1 MIDVYVNHSILKT
14 RTRGVIRV
22 RCHPAGA
29 ARPVSAQAHI
39 GPGPYQSWDETSMPE
54 TTSVSRSGA
63 FRAVGP
69 AGFLDQIRVPRYAER
84 TDLFDEIIAETHRH
98 FWDPLD
104 TAYIRFD
111 EPFDMATETVMPAS
125 IVPELNSAVA
135 DRLTA
140 QQRVWFANESARWW
154 LSSVLHG
161 EQGALS
167 LSASLCH
174 MLADPGVVEYAAN
187 QAREEARHVTA
198 FSRYIH
204 TRWGAPMPASTTRRS
219 LRSSISPA
227 ARSTS
232 RRGTMARAS
241 RCPCG
246 WGTVDGFL
254 GKRVPPP
261 PPAAAGRLTLNT

>member
-1 MIDVYVNHSILKT
+1 
-14 RTRGVIRV
+14 
-22 RCHPAGA
+22 
-29 ARPVSAQAHI
+29 
-39 GPGPYQSWDETSMPE
+39 MPE

-204 TRWGAPMPASTTRRS
+204 TRWGAPMPASDVLGGLLKELVDLTDVPRKIVGMQLLVEGLAMGIFASVGRQ
-219 LRSSISPA
+219 RWDPECG
-227 ARSTS
+227 RH
-232 RRGTMARAS
+232 RG
-241 RCPCG
+241 RCFPG
-246 WGTVDGFL
+246 EL
-254 GKRVPPP
+254 G
-261 PPAAAGRLTLNT
+261 